1 MTTKRMGYIMYST
14 TSLIKKVILSNFVL
28 VSGGE
33 YKRKRS
39 FPDFLS
45 GFIRQELMG
54 REESNSLENVYNR
67 IFIFCTLPFSC
78 CHPFGWTGNV
88 SKPMHFNA
96 EILND
101 VSVLAIVTKFSGF
114 VGNSKL
120 SYYAFMLL
128 ISSVSPKLIQKLWR

>member
-1 MTTKRMGYIMYST
+1 MYST

-54 REESNSLENVYNR
+54 REESRITVLKMFTTEYLFFAHYRSLAVTPSDGQGM
-67 IFIFCTLPFSC
+67 FLSQC
-78 CHPFGWTGNV
+78 
-88 SKPMHFNA
+88 
-96 EILND
+96 ILMQR
-101 VSVLAIVTKFSGF
+101 S
-114 VGNSKL
+114 
-120 SYYAFMLL
+120 
-128 ISSVSPKLIQKLWR
+128 